1 MNSPPPATTNPSVLI
16 VILNWNA
23 PAETADAVA
32 SVLNMD
38 YDNFSIAIIENGS
51 TDDSVAA
58 LTPILSDRVRMLQ
71 SPVNLGYTGGCNLGF
86 DLALKENFD
95 YVWLLNSDAITPPH
109 TLTSLVATA
118 ESSPTIGMVSPL
130 IASITALVPDQ
141 SRYVHVA
148 GLFNPAIPSCESTRD
163 PEVARQW
170 MQSSPER
177 VMLLGTALLVK
188 VALVRAIGKLDSDL
202 FAYWEDCDF
211 SVRTF
216 KAGFRNVV
224 DFNSVVHHTE
234 KSAKD
239 AVHEI
244 KPHYWY
250 YMARNES
257 RFWKKHLSGTARLK
271 PLWWAYNTQVKFL
284 TMLGDNQVS
293 RDAILAGLWHGWTG
307 RTGPYKPGMSIP
319 APVASLILAHTRKVA
334 ATL

>member
-1 MNSPPPATTNPSVLI
+1 MTTPITSASPSVLV

-23 PAETADAVA
+23 PGETADTVA
-32 SVLNMD
+32 SVLKMD
-38 YDNFSIAIIENGS
+38 YDNCNIAIIENGS
-51 TDDSVAA
+51 TDDSVAV
-58 LTPILSDRVRMLQ
+58 LTPILSDRVRLLQ
-71 SPVNLGYTGGCNLGF
+71 SPINLGYTGGCNLGF
-86 DLALKENFD
+86 DLALKERFD
-95 YVWLLNSDAITPPH
+95 YIWLLNSDAITPPR

-130 IASITALVPDQ
+130 IASIDNEA
-141 SRYVHVA
+141 RYVHVA
-148 GLFNPAIPSCESTRD
+148 GLFKPSIPACESTRD

-202 FAYWEDCDF
+202 FAYWEDCDY

-257 RFWKKHLSGTARLK
+257 RFWKKHITGTARLK

-284 TMLGDNQVS
+284 AMLGDNKVS

-307 RTGPYKPGMSIP
+307 KTGPYKPGLRAP
-319 APVASLILAHTRKVA
+319 ALITSLILAHTRKV
-334 ATL
+334 TPNL